1 MATDEGGQKRLKE
14 LIHVND
20 ERVGPGRSGCRLERT
35 VIEKQP
41 GEFEEG
47 GKTLVQASHD
57 DRMRITH
64 THLRKQRDLL
74 HPLPQA
80 RQAPFIALV
89 SRETPEAFNNE
100 AKHPVE
106 GDIGRVLVIAD
117 GKAMLRLQMAQL
129 RDDIV
134 LPFEEWQWV
143 LHLLTVAIRTTLP
156 LLKE

>member
-14 LIHVND
+14 LIHVD
-20 ERVGPGRSGCRLERT
+20 HESVGPGRSGCQLERT

-41 GEFEEG
+41 GELEEG

-57 DRMRITH
+57 DRIRITH

-80 RQAPFIALV
+80 RKAPFIALV

-100 AKHPVE
+100 AKHAIE
-106 GDIGRVLVIAD
+106 GNIGCVLVIAD
-117 GKAMLRLQMAQL
+117 GKAMLRLRVAQL
-129 RDDIV
+129 RDDIE
-134 LPFEEWQWV
+134 LPFEEW
-143 LHLLTVAIRTTLP
+143 
-156 LLKE
+156 